1 MASNN
6 LHVTKINNIASKTS
20 SFGKCTEHPKIK
32 AFLFIECI

>member
-6 LHVTKINNIASKTS
+6 LHVKKKKNIASKTS

-32 AFLFIECI
+32 AFLFIQCI